1 MPQFSLKNH
10 QLVHHVTTLA
20 QKILLFLFTPDYI
33 ASSSYTNKRD
43 LLRDTFLIWH
53 TLGANEI
60 HSSYHLVASSS
71 APPPQHSHHDGGLME
86 EPTAPTAPESSVF
99 GGIHLNISNLFT
111 GGVSQFLGQF
121 RKKTP
126 SSPTSPAPS
135 LPPPQHHGRP
145 APEVLS
151 CTSASLSSSATT
163 KSTNPHRES
172 CYLNRY
178 SLSDESGSCSSS
190 FDEGREGGESFE
202 LIEFPSLSGEETGSG
217 HSFFD
222 SQSSNPAW
230 CDHCGQII
238 WGIYDNIV
246 LRKKEEDTLA
256 DVSELWGDEEGKE
269 ENEREGSRSPV
280 EEDEGTLKVSHAG
293 SIESSFEGPEEEEED
308 ELEGGNSHTLSSI
321 KSDSVYSLSQAINH
335 PGELHSSIEL
345 YNSIFPPGQ
354 KTILEEDDGINGFI
368 RVTMNLRRPINVI
381 AGMRPPSIYRMDES
395 MEKQRTLTTFH
406 LAPNTVKAIHV
417 NSSTSTRD
425 VIRFLLAKFRI
436 ADNPHKYAL
445 YERYSYSQ
453 DYINKDELPL
463 LLTLRWA
470 TNGLLDQRSLV
481 LQENDPGEICWEAFS
496 SPELKNFLVILDRE
510 EACGERLTTITHSA
524 AVVTCQFIYQ
534 IAQYFLESSTS
545 IGPSIRNLYEAKKRS
560 AFCA

>member
-1 MPQFSLKNH
+1 MYKTLPSSLRRK
-10 QLVHHVTTLA
+10 
-20 QKILLFLFTPDYI
+20 
-33 ASSSYTNKRD
+33 
-43 LLRDTFLIWH
+43 
-53 TLGANEI
+53 
-60 HSSYHLVASSS
+60 ASSS
-71 APPPQHSHHDGGLME
+71 APPPQHSHHDGGLMD

-145 APEVLS
+145 APEVS
-151 CTSASLSSSATT
+151 ACTSASLSSSATT

-238 WGIYDNIV
+238 WGIYDNV
-246 LRKKEEDTLA
+246 GSKCSLCEMTCHKSCALRVRIDCTAEKEEDTLA

-453 DYINKDELPL
+453 DYKQCNNKTLGRIKMRHIAEDELPL

-510 EACGERLTTITHSA
+510 EAW
-524 AVVTCQFIYQ
+524 YKK
-534 IAQYFLESSTS
+534 S
-545 IGPSIRNLYEAKKRS
+545 IHEKYDYIREYMEGLLLKKKNS
-560 AFCA
+560 GGGVENMG